1 MSHPAVVMRP
11 GHMAIAARL
20 AGRALPGVR
29 RVLAHLRG
37 DRARPAWHRP
47 PHPQAAPLLP
57 ARHPIQ
63 VGEIRFR
70 RLATPADIACVL
82 PLRREINLPQ
92 AQDAGFAAL
101 EKKEMRAALSAPS
114 SGVDK
119 S

>member
-1 MSHPAVVMRP
+1 
-11 GHMAIAARL
+11 MALVARL

-29 RVLAHLRG
+29 SVLSHLRG

-47 PHPQAAPLLP
+47 SHAQPAPLLP
-57 ARHPIQ
+57 ARHPIH

-70 RLATPADIACVL
+70 RLVMPADIACVL

-101 EKKEMRAALSAPS
+101 EKKETSAALSAPS

>member
-1 MSHPAVVMRP
+1 MSHPAVVMRQ
-11 GHMAIAARL
+11 GHMAFAARL
-20 AGRALPGVR
+20 AVRVLPGV
-29 RVLAHLRG
+29 LSHLRG
-37 DRARPAWHRP
+37 DPTRPAWHRVSRAQP
-47 PHPQAAPLLP
+47 ALP

-63 VGEIRFR
+63 AGEIRFR

-101 EKKEMRAALSAPS
+101 EKKETSAALSAPS

>member
-1 MSHPAVVMRP
+1 MHQ
-11 GHMAIAARL
+11 GHMAFAARL

-29 RVLAHLRG
+29 SVLAHLRG
-37 DRARPAWHRP
+37 DRARPAWHRS
-47 PHPQAAPLLP
+47 PHSQPAPLLP
-57 ARHPIQ
+57 ARQPIQ

-70 RLATPADIACVL
+70 RLVTPADIAGVL

-92 AQDAGFAAL
+92 AGDASFAAL
-101 EKKEMRAALSAPS
+101 EKKETSAALSAPS